1 MQRTFQFQ
9 MMTVYGLASAIQLHL
24 CKLLPIRIPLLL
36 TLILHPARKVKLRIK
51 LCPKP
56 LQTPSVQQKGHLQLH
71 CTLHRT
77 LPHSMQRTTLHTLV
91 QRVYNIR
98 NLTVIQL

>member
-1 MQRTFQFQ
+1 MKQLTFQFL

-51 LCPKP
+51 LYPKP
-56 LQTPSVQQKGHLQLH
+56 KQTPSIQQKGLLP
-71 CTLHRT
+71 LHRT
-77 LPHSMQRTTLHTLV
+77 LPHSMQRTLPHTLV

>member
-1 MQRTFQFQ
+1 MQLTFQFP
-9 MMTVYGLASAIQLHL
+9 MMTEYGLALATQLHL

-56 LQTPSVQQKGHLQLH
+56 LQTPSIQQKGLLP
-71 CTLHRT
+71 LHRT
-77 LPHSMQRTTLHTLV
+77 QPHIMQRTMLHTLV